1 MVKPLFWHQGLFLQP
16 HHFQLNDLYNRSL
29 MEPWYRF
36 MAPHFWGTASYE
48 IDEGALA
55 NSVFSLKAGEFVFPD
70 NSHVLLGENAVIQA
84 RSFEK
89 AWEDGGKSFSVYLG
103 LKKWETTGE
112 NVTILKDY
120 SDLSKGSS
128 RFVSLSAPEEIPDLH
143 GNGPGAEVK
152 RMHFLI
158 KLFWETEIEHQ
169 GNNLLIPIARLKR
182 NLEEIMVDPG
192 LIPPCLTLTSSK
204 TLFSIVKEIKDQL
217 FSKTR
222 QLEAVKRA
230 KGVHTAEF
238 GSRDMVYMMALRSL
252 NRYVPLLTH
261 LTGTT
266 QSHPWSIYGVLR
278 QIIGE
283 LSSFSAEISVNG
295 ELSDG
300 TALIADYHHKNLHP
314 CFTGAQQL
322 ITRLLDEIT
331 SGPEYIIPLEYDGT
345 YFAAELS
352 PGLFEGTNQFYI
364 VLESDAP
371 PDTIIESMKHIA
383 KFSSRETLPI
393 LIAQSLPGTK
403 LQYLENIPQELP
415 HRSDAAYFQI
425 DHHGKQWEPVVKGNN
440 MALYWD
446 MAPEDLKAELMIV
459 RRNTT

>member
-36 MAPHFWGTASYE
+36 MAPHFWGTAGCE
-48 IDEGALA
+48 IDEGVLA
-55 NSVFSLKAGEFVFPD
+55 NFVFDLRSGEFFFPD
-70 NSHVLLGENAVIQA
+70 NSHILLGENAVIQA
-84 RSFEK
+84 RSFER
-89 AWEDGGKSFSVYLG
+89 AWADGGKPFTVYLG

-112 NVTILKDY
+112 NVTVLKDY
-120 SDLSKGSS
+120 NDLSSVSS
-128 RFVSLSAPEEIPDLH
+128 RFISLSEPEEIPDLH

-152 RMHFLI
+152 RMQFI
-158 KLFWETEIEHQ
+158 VKLFWESEIDQ
-169 GNNLLIPIARLKR
+169 KGDYLLIPLARLKR
-182 NLEEIMVDPG
+182 NLEEVMVDPE
-192 LIPPCLTLTSSK
+192 LIAPCMTIAASK
-204 TLFSIVKEIKDQL
+204 TLSGIVKEIKDQL

-230 KGVHTAEF
+230 KGVNTAEF

-266 QSHPWSIYGVLR
+266 QPHPWSIYGVLR

-283 LSSFSAEISVNG
+283 LSSFSAEISANG
-295 ELSDG
+295 ELADG
-300 TALIADYHHKNLHP
+300 TALVEAYNHKNLHQ

-331 SGPEYIIPLEYDGT
+331 SGPEYIIPLQYDGT
-345 YFAAELS
+345 YYAAELS
-352 PGLFEGTNQFYI
+352 PALFEGTNRFYI
-364 VLESDAP
+364 VLESDAS
-371 PDTIIESMKHIA
+371 PDTLLEAMKHIA
-383 KFSSRETLPI
+383 KLSARESLPI
-393 LIAQSLPGTK
+393 LIAQSLPGIK

-415 HRSDAAYFQI
+415 RRSAAVYFQI
-425 DHHGKQWEPVVKGNN
+425 DHHSKQWEPVERGNN

-446 MAPEDLKAELMIV
+446 TAPDDLKAELMIV
-459 RRNTT
+459 RRN

>member
-16 HHFQLNDLYNRSL
+16 HHFQLNDLYNGSL
-29 MEPWYRF
+29 VAPLYSF
-36 MAPHFWGTASYE
+36 MAPHFWGTAGYE

-55 NSVFSLKAGEFVFPD
+55 NFVFDLKAGEFFFPD
-70 NSHVLLGENAVIQA
+70 NAHILLGENAVIQA

-89 AWEDGGKSFSVYLG
+89 AWEDGEKPFSIYLG

-112 NVTILKDY
+112 NVTVLKDY
-120 SDLSKGSS
+120 SDLSSVSS
-128 RFVSLSAPEEIPDLH
+128 RFISLSAPEEIPDLH

-158 KLFWETEIEHQ
+158 KLFWETEIDHQ
-169 GNNLLIPIARLKR
+169 GGYQLIPISQLKR
-182 NLEEIMVDPG
+182 NFEEVMVDPE
-192 LIPPCLTLTSSK
+192 LIPPCLTIAGSK
-204 TLFSIVKEIKDQL
+204 TLSGIIKEIKDQL

-261 LTGTT
+261 LTATT

-283 LSSFSAEISVNG
+283 LSSFSAEISANG
-295 ELSDG
+295 ELADG
-300 TALIADYHHKNLHP
+300 TALIEAYHHKKLWQ
-314 CFTGAQQL
+314 CFTGAQKL

-331 SGPEYIIPLEYDGT
+331 SGPEYIIPLQYDGT
-345 YFAAELS
+345 YYAAELS
-352 PGLFEGTNQFYI
+352 PGLFEGTNRFYI
-364 VLESDAP
+364 ILESDAP
-371 PDTIIESMKHIA
+371 PETILETMKHIA
-383 KFSSRETLPI
+383 KLSARESLPI
-393 LIAQSLPGTK
+393 LIAQSLPGIK
-403 LQYLENIPQELP
+403 LQHLENIPQELP
-415 HRSDAAYFQI
+415 HRSNATYFQI
-425 DHHGKQWEPVVKGNN
+425 DHHSKQWEPVVKGNN
-440 MALYWD
+440 MTLYWD

-459 RRNTT
+459 RRN

>member
-36 MAPHFWGTASYE
+36 MTPHFWGAASYK

-55 NSVFSLKAGEFVFPD
+55 NSVFELKAGEFIFPD
-70 NSHVLLGENAVIQA
+70 NSHVLLGDNAVIQA

-89 AWEDGGKSFSVYLG
+89 AWKDGGESFSVYLG
-103 LKKWETTGE
+103 LKKLETTGE
-112 NVTILKDY
+112 NVKVIKDY
-120 SDLSKGSS
+120 SDISQVSN
-128 RFVSLSAPEEIPDLH
+128 RFVSLSAPEGIPDLH
-143 GNGPGAEVK
+143 GDGPDAEVK

-158 KLFWETEIEHQ
+158 KLFWETEIDHQ
-169 GNNLLIPIARLKR
+169 GGYQLIPIARLKR
-182 NLEEIMVDPG
+182 DLEEIMVDPG
-192 LIPPCLTLTSSK
+192 LIPPCLTISASK
-204 TLFSIVKEIKDQL
+204 TLSGIVKEIKDQL

-252 NRYVPLLTH
+252 NRYAPLLTH

-283 LSSFSAEISVNG
+283 LSSFSAEISANG
-295 ELSDG
+295 ELVDG
-300 TALIADYHHKNLHP
+300 TALIADYQHKNLGQ
-314 CFTGAQQL
+314 CFTEAQQL

-331 SGPEYIIPLEYDGT
+331 SGPEYIIPMQYDGT

-352 PGLFEGTNQFYI
+352 PGLFEGTNRFYI
-364 VLESDAP
+364 VLESGAP
-371 PDTIIESMKHIA
+371 PDTILESMKHIA
-383 KFSSRETLPI
+383 KLSTRESLPI
-393 LIAQSLPGTK
+393 LIAQSLPGIK
-403 LQYLENIPQELP
+403 LNYLENIPQELP
-415 HRSDAAYFQI
+415 HRSDAVYFQI
-425 DHHGKQWEPVVKGNN
+425 DHHSKQWEPVARGNN

-459 RRNTT
+459 RRN